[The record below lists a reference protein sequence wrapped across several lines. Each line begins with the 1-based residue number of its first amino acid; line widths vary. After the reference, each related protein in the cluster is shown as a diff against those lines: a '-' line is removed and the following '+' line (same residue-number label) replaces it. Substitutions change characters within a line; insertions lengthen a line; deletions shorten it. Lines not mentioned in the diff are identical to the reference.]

1 MWDLVPQTGVKT
13 RLTYRKRLTDL
24 DSTFM
29 VVRGKDGGKR

>member
-24 DSTFM
+24 DSKFM